1 VQWGVQPSLKQG
13 KKYGQANY
21 ATKTDGSNPANILES
36 LKSMI
41 EQLIPEDIAQ
51 DDRDHLMNFR
61 RLTDQP
67 IETTGDTE
75 FTQNEVR

>member
-1 VQWGVQPSLKQG
+1 
-13 KKYGQANY
+13 
-21 ATKTDGSNPANILES
+21 
-36 LKSMI
+36 MI

-51 DDRDHLMNFR
+51 DVTDHLLNFR